1 MAENTLY
8 EDLKDVLTDFKNF
21 LDENVATIKP
31 AVQALASLIPKIVDL
46 IDLLIELMNQI
57 KTEIQNLDVGA
68 IPGLDKV
75 TEFTNQIKSFVETSK
90 DLLPDDAKGTA
101 DDVLEVVNVV
111 SGLPSLDEVKDE
123 IITLIDA
130 IVVHLNSLKPA

>member
-75 TEFTNQIKSFVETSK
+75 TEFTDQIKSFVETSK

>member
-75 TEFTNQIKSFVETSK
+75 TEFTNQIKGFVETAK

-111 SGLPSLDEVKDE
+111 SGLPSLDDVKDE